1 MEQRYTR
8 KQVAELLGVTTI
20 YLAGKRMAKKL
31 PFMKTINSKVYYDKN
46 VVDNYIQ
53 SKKDEL
59 KRRGIKLI

>member
-20 YLAGKRMAKKL
+20 YLSGKRMAQKL
-31 PFMKTINSKVYYDKN
+31 PFMKTLNGKVFYDKN
-46 VVDNYIQ
+46 VVDDYIQ

-59 KRRGIKLI
+59 KSRGIKLI